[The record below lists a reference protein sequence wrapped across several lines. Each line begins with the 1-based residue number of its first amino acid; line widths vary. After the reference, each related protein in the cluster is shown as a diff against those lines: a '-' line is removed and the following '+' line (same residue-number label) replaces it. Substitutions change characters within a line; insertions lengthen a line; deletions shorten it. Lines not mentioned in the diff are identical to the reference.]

1 MPQIVQSE
9 LLAQPSARR
18 QRPTAS
24 SLHTCENKYRMK
36 RLVLAA
42 LAAILFAPQLARA
55 QAADIPSAAP
65 PTPPGQTSEQRGRAL
80 LDEMIAALGGDAWLN
95 RTTMLAEG
103 RGTSFFHG
111 EPNPYVSEYHE
122 AVRYARPNATPPV
135 TFADR
140 VGFLTDRSMIFPGKK
155 IDVVQI
161 WKDGHGYEITY
172 KGQTE
177 LPKDQVDDY
186 YRRLPHSIEEVVRN
200 WIHAPGVMI
209 VSEGTGMVERR
220 LVDKVTILTASND
233 AVTLELDAATHLP
246 LRRTFQWRNPQFK
259 DFDEEQET
267 YDDYHTFQGLPTPM
281 TVTRYHNG
289 DITNQRYLTKVTY
302 NLAADPSLF
311 DPAVVVPKL
320 KK

>member
-9 LLAQPSARR
+9 LPAQPSVRR

-24 SLHTCENKYRMK
+24 SLHTCENKSRMK
-36 RLVLAA
+36 SFVLAA

-95 RTTMLAEG
+95 RTTIQTEG
-103 RGTSFFHG
+103 RASSFFHG
-111 EPNPYVSEYHE
+111 EANPYIAEFHDL
-122 AVRYARPNATPPV
+122 VRLPASGKPQAE
-135 TFADR
+135 R